1 MWCCECGRTNSDLA
15 IECICKEEEQEI
27 ERFLDSLNW
36 FEEFEDNDLTDEQD
50 EEAEARDRKRGN
62 F

>member
-1 MWCCECGRTNSDLA
+1 MWQCNCGRQNSDLT
-15 IECICKEEEQEI
+15 IECICQEEEQEI
-27 ERFLDSLNW
+27 EKFLDSLNW